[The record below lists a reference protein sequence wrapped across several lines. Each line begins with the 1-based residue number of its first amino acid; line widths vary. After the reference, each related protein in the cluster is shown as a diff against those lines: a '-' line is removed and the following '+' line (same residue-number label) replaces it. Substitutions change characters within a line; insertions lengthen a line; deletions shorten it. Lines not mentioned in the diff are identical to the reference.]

1 MDHNNHDHVHDQTNI
16 HNYKYHK
23 IYNKFK
29 KHFIK
34 NDITLILTIIFYQM
48 AIQMKRGIFQEKI
61 VFDDYK
67 FYSYQFLLNM
77 NN

>member
-1 MDHNNHDHVHDQTNI
+1 MDHNNHDHVHDQINI
-16 HNYKYHK
+16 DNYKYHK

-34 NDITLILTIIFYQM
+34 NDINLMLGIKFYQM
-48 AIQMKRGIFQEKI
+48 AIQMKRGIFQDKI
-61 VFDDYK
+61 VFDNYK
-67 FYSYQFLLNM
+67 LYSYQFLLNM